1 MRVADDVFTVAEL
14 AEAAGVAVEDV
25 EHLGERSQLSF
36 VTPGFISGAEAV
48 RAGRLLRARAL
59 AEAPARSALL
69 FEPVSG
75 GARHAAVPAAVS
87 GATHA
92 LALVLAVFAAGLA
105 GSTAAARFDA
115 ADYEQT
121 RLVFLAA
128 PGPGGGGGGGGLRQ
142 PAPPPRAQRKGEFR
156 MSSPVPPPAP
166 KPAEIP
172 KQPDLPEPPVV
183 EEPPVVAPVA
193 SRPADERDQP
203 GVAQDTP
210 ATTESHGPGTGGGA
224 GTGSGTGMGEGEG
237 AGIGPGSGG
246 GIGGGPYRPGSG
258 IEPPRLLKEV
268 RADYTEEAR
277 RRGIT
282 GEVLLEIVVRRDGT
296 VGDVRVLQGLSH
308 GLDQQ
313 AIEAVRAWRFA
324 PARRLGTPV
333 DVLVEV
339 AVEFRLR

>member
-1 MRVADDVFTVAEL
+1 MRVTEDVFTVAEL
-14 AEAAGVAVEDV
+14 AEAAGVRIDEVERMRDR
-25 EHLGERSQLSF
+25 GELSLVNGRF
-36 VTPGFISGAEAV
+36 VSGAEAV

-59 AEAPARSALL
+59 ADAPTRSTPL

-75 GARHAAVPAAVS
+75 GARHAAMPAAVS

-92 LALVLAVFAAGLA
+92 AALVLAVLATSLA
-105 GSTAAARFDA
+105 GSTAAARFDP
-115 ADYEQT
+115 ADYDQT
-121 RLVFLAA
+121 RLVFLAT

-142 PAPPPRAQRKGEFR
+142 PAPAPRAQRKGEFR

-172 KQPDLPEPPVV
+172 KRPDLPEPPVTD
-183 EEPPVVAPVA
+183 EPPVVAPVA
-193 SRPADERDQP
+193 SQPADERDQP
-203 GVAQDTP
+203 GVAQETP
-210 ATTESHGPGTGGGA
+210 AATESHGPGTGGGT
-224 GTGSGTGMGEGEG
+224 GTGSGTGMGEGDG
-237 AGIGPGSGG
+237 SGIGPGSGG

-268 RADYTEEAR
+268 RADYTEDAR

-296 VGDVRVLQGLSH
+296 VGDVRVLQGLGH

-313 AIEAVRAWRFA
+313 AIDAVREWRFA
-324 PARRLGTPV
+324 PARRLGSPV